1 MKRKPAAET
10 WRAFFVA
17 RPERMLGVPLAPKII
32 ELHAGTFLSHSAEGA
47 GTTVIM
53 ALPKK

>member
-17 RPERMLGVPLAPKII
+17 RPEQMLGVPLAQKII

-47 GTTVIM
+47 RTTIIM

>member
-17 RPERMLGVPLAPKII
+17 RPNQMLGVPLAQKKI
-32 ELHAGTFLSHSAEGA
+32 ELHAGTVHLHSAEGA
-47 GTTVIM
+47 GTTIIM

>member
-17 RPERMLGVPLAPKII
+17 RPDRMPGLRVAQKII

-47 GTTVIM
+47 GTTIIM